1 MAVEK
6 AMTDSARPSVGDGSL
21 FAEAIESINDGFAI
35 YDKDF
40 RVLYANERSRRDFRT
55 LYEVLDQGGSF
66 REALLASTASLSL
79 DLDGLSTE
87 EIADSVLDAFLSGEP
102 LITPNHDGRTLCV
115 RFQSMSDGNW
125 VATSIDKTEELKHQ
139 AELRTAKRTAE
150 AASKAKSQF
159 LANMSH
165 EIRTPLNAVLG
176 FASLLRDSTLDERQ
190 RDFVDTIA
198 DSGESLLAI
207 LNDILD
213 VSKIEAGALELEETS
228 FNLERLVRSIMTLLS
243 VRAQS
248 KDLEIVSYVD
258 PNIPVALLGDPG
270 RVRQILL
277 NLIGNAIKF
286 TEEGGI
292 ALEIRLEEM
301 LPGERISISCTVSDT
316 GPGISPEQQATL
328 FERFTQGDVSTTRQF
343 GGTGLGLSICHDLIK
358 LMDGSISV
366 ASEPGK
372 GASFKAQIILSTDDG
387 DERYLDNGD
396 AQSIRGRR
404 VLVVDDNRINLRVI
418 GLMLAA
424 YGCKVETVDDPT
436 KAHEALRKAIEKG
449 KPFDVAVIDHMMPGL
464 DGVGL
469 AALLRG
475 DETLGNLRLIL
486 SSSGIATTS
495 QAAEW
500 GFDATAPKP
509 VSQRRLVQTLQ
520 KLLSDAAPIVVR
532 KPAASVP
539 EDGAGVREPLPVRA
553 RGEAT
558 LGQLPTDRQSQEGNG
573 HCRILLADDNPV
585 NLKLIQSA
593 LEKHPFTVDT
603 VANGR
608 EAVASVRSLPYDL
621 ILMDVQMVE
630 MDGIEATK
638 RIRKLGGALAE
649 IPIIAV
655 TAGAM
660 TGDREKCIEAGM
672 NDYVA
677 KPVVFSELLEKI
689 RFWVSES
696 KAAH

>member
-6 AMTDSARPSVGDGSL
+6 AVMKHVRADLASDGAL

-40 RVLYANERSRRDFRT
+40 KVLYANQRSRRDFAE
-55 LYEVLDQGGSF
+55 LYKVLDSGGSF
-66 REALLASTASLSL
+66 REAMLASTTSLAIE
-79 DLDGLSTE
+79 LDGMSTE
-87 EIADSVLDAFLSGEP
+87 EIADSVIESFLSGEP
-102 LITPNHDGRTLCV
+102 IMTPNHDGRTLCV
-115 RFQSMSDGNW
+115 RFVSMSDGNW

-139 AELRTAKRTAE
+139 SELRLAKRSAE

-176 FASLLRDSTLDERQ
+176 FASLLRDSTLDEKQ

-301 LPGERISISCTVSDT
+301 LPGERIAISCTVSDT
-316 GPGISPEQQATL
+316 GPGISAEQQACL

-343 GGTGLGLSICHDLIK
+343 GGTGLGLSICHDLVK
-358 LMDGSISV
+358 LMDGSLSV
-366 ASEPGK
+366 TSEMGK
-372 GASFKAQIILSTDDG
+372 GASFKAQIVLSTDDG
-387 DERYLDNGD
+387 DERYLDDGD

-404 VLVVDDNRINLRVI
+404 ILVVDDNRTNLRVI

-424 YGCKVETVDDPT
+424 YGCKVETVDVP
-436 KAHEALRKAIEKG
+436 AHAQAALHKAIDKG
-449 KPFDVAVIDHMMPGL
+449 KPFDVAIIDHMMPDL

-469 AALLRG
+469 AHLLRE
-475 DETLGNLRLIL
+475 DDRLADLRLIL
-486 SSSGIATTS
+486 SSSGIATAS

-520 KLLSDAAPIVVR
+520 KLLSDVAPAVVR
-532 KPAASVP
+532 KRAPDA
-539 EDGAGVREPLPVRA
+539 EDGPSPLPVRA
-553 RGEAT
+553 KGEAT
-558 LGQLPTDRQSQEGNG
+558 QNLSSTEARSGEGNT
-573 HCRILLADDNPV
+573 HCRVLLADDNPV

-608 EAVASVRSLPYDL
+608 EAVASARSLPYDV

-677 KPVVFSELLEKI
+677 KPVVLSELLDKI
-689 RFWVSES
+689 RFWTAETNV
-696 KAAH
+696 AD

>member
-1 MAVEK
+1 
-6 AMTDSARPSVGDGSL
+6 
-21 FAEAIESINDGFAI
+21 
-35 YDKDF
+35 
-40 RVLYANERSRRDFRT
+40 
-55 LYEVLDQGGSF
+55 
-66 REALLASTASLSL
+66 
-79 DLDGLSTE
+79 
-87 EIADSVLDAFLSGEP
+87 DSVMEAFLSGEP
-102 LITPNHDGRTLCV
+102 LITPTQEGRTLCV

-125 VATSIDKTEELKHQ
+125 VGTSLDKTEELKHQ
-139 AELRTAKRTAE
+139 AELRVARRNAE

-176 FASLLRDSTLDERQ
+176 FASLLRDSALDERQ

-213 VSKIEAGALELEETS
+213 VSKIEAGALELEEAS
-228 FNLERLVRSIMTLLS
+228 FNLERLVRSVMTLLS

-258 PNIPVALLGDPG
+258 PSIPVALVGDPG
-270 RVRQILL
+270 RLRQILL

-292 ALEIRLEEM
+292 ALEIKLEEL
-301 LPGERISISCTVSDT
+301 LPGDRIVISCTVSDT
-316 GPGISPEQQATL
+316 GLGISAEQQASL
-328 FERFTQGDVSTTRQF
+328 FERFTQGDLSTTRQF

-366 ASEPGK
+366 TSELGK
-372 GASFKAQIILSTDDG
+372 GSSFKARIILTTDDG
-387 DERYLDNGD
+387 DERYLDDGD

-404 VLVVDDNRINLRVI
+404 ILVVDDNQVNLRVI

-436 KAHEALRKAIEKG
+436 KAHDVLSKAIEKG
-449 KPFDVAVIDHMMPGL
+449 KPFDVAVIDHMMPSL
-464 DGVGL
+464 DGVGV
-469 AALLRG
+469 ATLLRE
-475 DETLGNLRLIL
+475 DNKLDSLRLIL
-486 SSSGIATTS
+486 SSSGIATAT

-509 VSQRRLVQTLQ
+509 VSQRRLVQTMQ
-520 KLLSDAAPIVVR
+520 KLLSDAAPLVTR
-532 KPAASVP
+532 KSATPSQ
-539 EDGAGVREPLPVRA
+539 EDTAGTRAPLPA
-553 RGEAT
+553 RGRGEVVSDHAGGT
-558 LGQLPTDRQSQEGNG
+558 KKPQDGSAQ
-573 HCRILLADDNPV
+573 CRVLLADDNPV

-608 EAVASVRSLPYDL
+608 EAVASARSLPYDL

-638 RIRKLGGALAE
+638 RIRKLGGPLAD

-677 KPVVFSELLEKI
+677 KPVVISELLEKI
-689 RFWVSES
+689 RFWTSETT
-696 KAAH
+696 AML